1 MNNRSENIVCCKGA
15 IKRDDR
21 NKLLNQR
28 GCIIWI
34 TGLSGSGKSTIAYT
48 LEERLIHRGHVSYA
62 LDGDNIRQGL
72 NIDLG
77 FSPEERRENIR
88 RVGELAALFAD
99 AGLITIAAFIS
110 PYRADREKARQ
121 TAGKSDFIEIYLD
134 VPLAVCEQRDPKNLY
149 KKARAGEITD
159 FTGISAPYEAPTNPD
174 IRLDTSSIDVTLCVD
189 EIMKYIQKKGII
201 L

>member
-1 MNNRSENIVCCKGA
+1 MLCYKGS
-15 IKRDDR
+15 IKREDR
-21 NKLLNQR
+21 KKLLNQR

-34 TGLSGSGKSTIAYT
+34 TGLSGSGKSTIAYA
-48 LEERLIHRGHVSYA
+48 LEERIIHRGHVSYVI
-62 LDGDNIRQGL
+62 DGDNIRKGL

-99 AGLITIAAFIS
+99 AGLITISAFIS

-121 TAGKSDFIEIYLD
+121 TAGESDFIEIYLD

-174 IRLDTSSIDVTLCVD
+174 IRLDTSSVDVTSCVD

-201 L
+201 KNGE